1 MTPGLFSV
9 IKDERLDL
17 GGSKKNE
24 KKKSVFV
31 GFFKEF
37 IFIFLLSLI
46 FFIKGLE
53 WRVCAFVICC

>member
-9 IKDERLDL
+9 VKDARVDL

-24 KKKSVFV
+24 KNSVFV
-31 GFFKEF
+31 NFFKEL
-37 IFIFLLSLI
+37 IFIFFDFFD

-53 WRVCAFVICC
+53 WKVCAFVICC